1 MTSDSAFT
9 SIQLVSTATRQS
21 ASSAPQRDLQGQ
33 VFMWKIACKECAL
46 HHKHMYM
53 AEVVFYFVPKYSKVH
68 CNMAAKTLHRESM
81 SQ

>member
-1 MTSDSAFT
+1 
-9 SIQLVSTATRQS
+9 
-21 ASSAPQRDLQGQ
+21 
-33 VFMWKIACKECAL
+33 MWKIACKECAL